1 MNNYSLMAAST
12 PVIDVYL
19 CHYFDKALDALEIE
33 AVFST
38 DSAIPCSHPSIT
50 GVELR
55 ITILGPHQ

>member
-1 MNNYSLMAAST
+1 MNDYSLTLASIS
-12 PVIDVYL
+12 VIDVYL

-38 DSAIPCSHPSIT
+38 DSATTCSHPSIT
-50 GVELR
+50 GVEWR